1 MIRSRSSLGTLVT
14 LVGGVCSTG
23 SGVESC
29 CSSCAIP
36 GWRDDPKIQRTAM
49 RVLGIIML
57 F

>member
-1 MIRSRSSLGTLVT
+1 LLLFLR
-14 LVGGVCSTG
+14 
-23 SGVESC
+23 
-29 CSSCAIP
+29 IP